1 MKKTALSILA
11 LAALPLLTACTE
23 SNNETLAPTEDLT
36 TELTKKSEAKR
47 LRFFDEINFNGLR
60 ETLQLTGKGV
70 RVTIMG
76 EAVDASH
83 PDLIKRVV
91 KQYNS
96 FTEKNKVIAGTA
108 KQPYGFDKMG
118 HGDGHGTHIAGTI
131 AAECDDIGIQGVAC
145 GSTLDVYDIGAYDSA
160 EKFSKKGWGDTHE
173 FERLLVSFSTA
184 LKDITRRGKSKIT
197 TGSFNIESPLIRFKK
212 GGPLQD
218 LSITE
223 IINHI
228 ENDVEDVDDFF
239 NQNLFELENAA
250 DEKYLKDT
258 FEKNGGE
265 DAGII
270 FGTLLTKSK
279 QWAELEDAIKDYQQS
294 GGVYLVTESNN
305 VFDRTSIL
313 NAMPS
318 ISDKVDKDLWLSIVM
333 VVPEKLDEVTN
344 EVELKEA
351 MKGAYI
357 TPINSCGATAKD
369 YCLLTPSYSV
379 FSTMTEKVRESS
391 SVLFTL
397 EDRFHQSFD
406 GHSMGAPMVA
416 ATLALMQEYNTNK
429 DFGYTMK
436 DLVRIL
442 KDSANRSFPKY
453 DPLKHGRGMLDVS
466 AALELMNK

>member
-1 MKKTALSILA
+1 MKTTALSILA

-23 SNNETLAPTEDLT
+23 FDNETLAPTQDMT
-36 TELTKKSEAKR
+36 TELTKKPEVKR
-47 LRFFDEINFNGLR
+47 LRYFEEINFNDIPAKH
-60 ETLQLTGKGV
+60 QLTGKGV

-83 PDLIKRVV
+83 PDLTQRVV

-96 FTEKNKVIAGTA
+96 FSEKNKVIAGTA

-118 HGDGHGTHIAGTI
+118 LGDGHGTHIAGTI

-145 GSTLDVYDIGAYDSA
+145 GATLDVYDIGAYDSS
-160 EKFSKKGWGDTHE
+160 ESFSIKGWGDTHE
-173 FERLLVSFSTA
+173 FERLIASFSKS
-184 LKDITRRGKSKIT
+184 LKDITRRGESKIT
-197 TGSFNIESPLIRFKK
+197 TGSFNIESPLIRFKQ
-212 GGPLQD
+212 GGPLQG

-239 NQNLFELENAA
+239 KQSLFELENAA
-250 DEKYLKDT
+250 DEKYLKDIY
-258 FEKNGGE
+258 EKNGE
-265 DAGII
+265 DESIVM
-270 FGTLLTKSK
+270 GTLLTKSK

-305 VFDRTSIL
+305 IFDRTSLL

-333 VVPEKLDEVTN
+333 VMPEKIN
-344 EVELKEA
+344 EVSNEAELKEA

-369 YCLLTPSYSV
+369 YCLVTPSYLV
-379 FSTMTEKVRESS
+379 FSTMTEKLRESS
-391 SVLFTL
+391 ELYTVQG
-397 EDRFHQSFD
+397 RFHQSFD

-416 ATLALMQEYNTNK
+416 ATLALMQEYNANK

-436 DLVRIL
+436 DLVKIL

-466 AALELMNK
+466 AALEMMNQ